1 MENVGRGGSTMLT
14 NRQIR
19 KIINE
24 WKKECGGTHTI
35 LFRYR
40 WLEGELIICTD
51 KPGYM
56 IGLRGEKAFKYERI
70 FKSLDKEFKNVH
82 FIETDGI
89 A

>member
-1 MENVGRGGSTMLT
+1 MLT

-19 KIINE
+19 KIIKQ
-24 WKKECGGTHTI
+24 WKAECGVTHTI
-35 LFRYR
+35 LFRFSA
-40 WLEGELIICTD
+40 GELVIYTD

>member
-1 MENVGRGGSTMLT
+1 MLT
-14 NRQIR
+14 NR
-19 KIINE
+19 KIQEIIKQ
-24 WKKECGGTHTI
+24 WKTECGVTHTI
-35 LFRYR
+35 LFRYHS
-40 WLEGELIICTD
+40 LKGELIIYTD